1 MIQIV
6 EFTIS
11 RTWFGLR
18 IEISN
23 FNPYFAIHQ
32 PFSMLWLKSLFFSPE
47 FEYLTKSSVHV
58 YVSFISCRF
67 RAMINYCQIHINIR
81 MLIIFRH
88 MLQIISALLVYLRV
102 LSTLS
107 LSLWVTEFKNRI
119 DLKFQGPMSALCKEE
134 KHICAAFVIC
144 NQKACLYSFV
154 NNLMISLAM
163 NNRDRILKNQYYL
176 HYDVT
181 KPPKQWKSNGT
192 WIGFVCGQRFEW
204 NLIQHCKWVIAF

>member
-88 MLQIISALLVYLRV
+88 MLQINSALLVYLRV

-107 LSLWVTEFKNRI
+107 LSL
-119 DLKFQGPMSALCKEE
+119 S
-134 KHICAAFVIC
+134 
-144 NQKACLYSFV
+144 
-154 NNLMISLAM
+154 
-163 NNRDRILKNQYYL
+163 DRIHRSY
-176 HYDVT
+176 
-181 KPPKQWKSNGT
+181 
-192 WIGFVCGQRFEW
+192 RFEIPGP
-204 NLIQHCKWVIAF
+204 NVSTLQGRETHLRCVCDLQPKSMFIFFCKQFDDFIGHE